1 MKEKEREREEFK
13 KKKKERKKK
22 KREVA
27 ADLVQHQCSSEAEE
41 TGDWRYHHSQLQESC
56 RH

>member
-13 KKKKERKKK
+13 KKKKKKK

-27 ADLVQHQCSSEAEE
+27 ADLVQHQYSSEAEE

-56 RH
+56 HR